1 MSEWWFC
8 FACGKW
14 HVSNFCAR
22 AQIRGCEVTCEEEY
36 RRWVR
41 DHIHD
46 LRLML
51 HDAEEE
57 VKKQWREKR
66 REKK

>member
-14 HVSNFCAR
+14 HTGAFCAR

-36 RRWVR
+36 RKWIR

-51 HDAEEE
+51 ADAEEE
-57 VKKQWREKR
+57 VKKEWREKR

>member
-14 HVSNFCAR
+14 HIGNFCAR
-22 AQIRGCEVTCEEEY
+22 AQIRGCKVTCEEEY

-41 DHIHD
+41 EHIHD
-46 LRLML
+46 LRLMV

-57 VKKQWREKR
+57 VKKEWREKR